1 MPGSLTRGDV
11 FFLFDA
17 LFTTTATNNNNND
30 NAEILTL
37 STKLA
42 RLNK

>member
-17 LFTTTATNNNNND
+17 LFTTTNNNN

-37 STKLA
+37 STKLD